1 MNGGENKMK
10 KTAIILGAG
19 VLLLSGLSVLSGTV
33 SAYRGDPA
41 VKGPEYSEKRHE
53 AMETI
58 FEKGD
63 FNAWKEM
70 MQGRGRVLDIV
81 NEDNFSRFVEAHE
94 LAEEGKID
102 EARQIRQELGLGLQ
116 NGVGQRRGGMG
127 KGCQE

>member
-1 MNGGENKMK
+1 LNGGENKMK

-33 SAYRGDPA
+33 SAYRGNPA
-41 VKGPEYSEKRHE
+41 VKGPEYSEERHE

-58 FEKGD
+58 FENRD

-102 EARQIRQELGLGLQ
+102 EARQIREELGLGLH
-116 NGVGQRRGGMG
+116 NGAGQGRGRMG